1 MVDDHSRYMW
11 VEVLKSKDQ
20 ALDCFKKIVKRAEV
34 ESDNKLKALR
44 TDGGES
50 SYPICSLFSVMSK
63 GSCTT
68 LLLPTLPSKME

>member
-44 TDGGES
+44 TDRGGVL
-50 SYPICSLFSVMSK
+50 IQSVL
-63 GSCTT
+63 CF
-68 LLLPTLPSKME
+68 L